1 MTDKLSRNKTPFYTM
16 KNSKLN
22 NSTEGLKLKETSN
35 QLSKLGN
42 PVKTKP
48 IMRNEM
54 QQSPNYVKLTHM
66 KSSKIRQEIVRYLKG
81 KGIRLQA

>member
-1 MTDKLSRNKTPFYTM
+1 MTDKLSRNKTPFYTE
-16 KNSKLN
+16 KNSKLD

-42 PVKTKP
+42 PVRTKT
-48 IMRNEM
+48 IMRSEM

-66 KSSKIRQEIVRYLKG
+66 KSSKNKTRNSTTLKG
-81 KGIRLQA
+81 